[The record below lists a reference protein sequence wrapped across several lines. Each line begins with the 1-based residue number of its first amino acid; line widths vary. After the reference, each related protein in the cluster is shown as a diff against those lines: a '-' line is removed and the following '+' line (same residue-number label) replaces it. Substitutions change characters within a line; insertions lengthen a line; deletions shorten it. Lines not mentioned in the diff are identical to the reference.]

1 LVELISNAG
10 SQETLVA
17 LLQAQASLQV
27 QRARGITQLIV
38 LLIPWLLLPALG
50 LVLAL
55 VLVALVQPLVQ
66 LLRMLA

>member
-10 SQETLVA
+10 SQEILVA

-55 VLVALVQPLVQ
+55 VLVALVQPMVQ